1 MVCIELDVFA
11 ASDMLVAVVV
21 VAVSCTCGFP
31 KSRCPVIALL
41 EVGNNETFWLI
52 TLDCG
57 NFNLRCMF
65 SCLHSSQSKEYSNI
79 LAMSSN
85 SLTDHLH
92 SLFSSFCA
100 KMRSIKI
107 GLPISAMGVLGSG
120 VLDVCSISLVFL
132 RSCLRR
138 VVFPALGVP

>member
-1 MVCIELDVFA
+1 MVCIELDGFA
-11 ASDMLVAVVV
+11 ASDMPVAVVV
-21 VAVSCTCGFP
+21 VAVCCTCGFS
-31 KSRCPVIALL
+31 KSRCPVIAL

-52 TLDCG
+52 SLDCG
-57 NFNLRCMF
+57 NSFCMF

-85 SLTDHLH
+85 SLTVHLH

-120 VLDVCSISLVFL
+120 VLDVRSISLVFL

-138 VVFPALGVP
+138 VVFPALGFP